1 MAKSPVVPALLKVF
15 ANLRPMQGVD
25 MKIMNPNEYG
35 IGEVV
40 VKSDNVMAGYYKDV
54 EMTILYFG
62 LSILTSKPSRVR
74 GTSK

>member
-15 ANLRPMQGVD
+15 ANLRPMQGGD
-25 MKIMNPNEYG
+25 MKILNPNEYG

-40 VKSDNVMAGYYKDV
+40 VKSDNGMAGYYKDA

>member
-15 ANLRPMQGVD
+15 ANLRPMQGGD
-25 MKIMNPNEYG
+25 MKILNPNEYG

-40 VKSDNVMAGYYKDV
+40 VKSDNAMAGYYKDA

>member
-25 MKIMNPNEYG
+25 MKILNPNEYG

-40 VKSDNVMAGYYKDV
+40 VKSDNVMAGYYKDA
-54 EMTILYFG
+54 EMTKSVF
-62 LSILTSKPSRVR
+62 V
-74 GTSK
+74 

>member
-15 ANLRPMQGVD
+15 TNLRPMQGVD
-25 MKIMNPNEYG
+25 MKILNPNEYG

-40 VKSDNVMAGYYKDV
+40 VKSDNVMAGYYKDA
-54 EMTILYFG
+54 EMTKLYFG
-62 LSILTSKPSRVR
+62 LSILASKPSRVR